1 MHYPQGP
8 RPKWRGVTSM
18 STGIYYVSP
27 LAEHLKPRKAADSLS
42 FQGDARVCKLSR
54 IAEIQNSVVM
64 SRTYIGDVPSHFTVH
79 ITNERL
85 AETLAD
91 YP

>member
-1 MHYPQGP
+1 
-8 RPKWRGVTSM
+8 
-18 STGIYYVSP
+18 
-27 LAEHLKPRKAADSLS
+27 
-42 FQGDARVCKLSR
+42 
-54 IAEIQNSVVM
+54 M